1 MEEKW
6 KDVKGFEG
14 LYKISSSGKVY
25 SYRSKSHLATWKDK
39 DGYLRCGL
47 SNNGKKFQFSVHRLI
62 AMTFLENSENKP
74 QINDKNGIRN
84 DNRVENLEWVTAL
97 ENQRHKF
104 NVLGYFPSKECI
116 QKMIEGAKRYANNP
130 EEKKKRAKK
139 MRETFSKKIID
150 ITTGI
155 IYNSQHE
162 ASEKLN
168 CSQGLI
174 SLVCSGIRSNTKGHI
189 FRFYSEVKD

>member
-1 MEEKW
+1 MWE
-6 KDVKGFEG
+6 
-14 LYKISSSGKVY
+14 
-25 SYRSKSHLATWKDK
+25 DK
-39 DGYLRCGL
+39 DGYLRVNL
-47 SNNGKKFQFSVHRLI
+47 KVKGKVYQRLVHRLVG
-62 AMTFLENSENKP
+62 ENFISNPYNKK
-74 QINDKNGIRN
+74 QINHKNGIRN

-174 SLVCSGIRSNTKGHI
+174 SLVCSGIRRSTKGHI
-189 FRFYSEVKD
+189 FRFYNEVKD

>member
-1 MEEKW
+1 MKS
-6 KDVKGFEG
+6 FEG
-14 LYKISSSGKVY
+14 IYSISNLGRI
-25 SYRSKSHLATWKDK
+25 RSERNGIILSMWEDK
-39 DGYLRCGL
+39 DGYLRVNL
-47 SNNGKKFQFSVHRLI
+47 KVKGKVYQRLVHRLVG
-62 AMTFLENSENKP
+62 ENFISNPYNKK
-74 QINDKNGIRN
+74 QINHKNGIRN

-174 SLVCSGIRSNTKGHI
+174 SLVCSGIRSSTKGHI

>member
-1 MEEKW
+1 MTEIFIPMR
-6 KDVKGFEG
+6 GFEG
-14 LYKISSSGKVY
+14 IYSISNLGRI
-25 SYRSKSHLATWKDK
+25 RSERNGIILSMWEDK
-39 DGYLRCGL
+39 DGYLRVNLKVKGEVYQRL
-47 SNNGKKFQFSVHRLI
+47 VHRLVG
-62 AMTFLENSENKP
+62 ENFISNPYNKK
-74 QINDKNGIRN
+74 QINHKNGIRN

-168 CSQGLI
+168 CSQGII
-174 SLVCSGIRSNTKGHI
+174 SLVCSGIRSGTKGHI

>member
-1 MEEKW
+1 MTEIFIPMR
-6 KDVKGFEG
+6 GFEG
-14 LYKISSSGKVY
+14 IYSISNLGRI
-25 SYRSKSHLATWKDK
+25 RSERNGIILSMWEDK
-39 DGYLRCGL
+39 DGYLRVNLKVKGEVYQRL
-47 SNNGKKFQFSVHRLI
+47 VHRLVG
-62 AMTFLENSENKP
+62 ENFISNPYNKK
-74 QINDKNGIRN
+74 QINHKNGIRN

-174 SLVCSGIRSNTKGHI
+174 SLVCSGIRSSTKGHI

>member
-1 MEEKW
+1 MR
-6 KDVKGFEG
+6 GFEG
-14 LYKISSSGKVY
+14 IYSISNLGRI
-25 SYRSKSHLATWKDK
+25 RSERNGIILSMWEDK
-39 DGYLRCGL
+39 DGYLRVNLKVKGEVYQRL
-47 SNNGKKFQFSVHRLI
+47 VHRLVG
-62 AMTFLENSENKP
+62 ENFISNPYNKK
-74 QINDKNGIRN
+74 QINHKNGIRN

-174 SLVCSGIRSNTKGHI
+174 SLVCSGIRSSTKGHI